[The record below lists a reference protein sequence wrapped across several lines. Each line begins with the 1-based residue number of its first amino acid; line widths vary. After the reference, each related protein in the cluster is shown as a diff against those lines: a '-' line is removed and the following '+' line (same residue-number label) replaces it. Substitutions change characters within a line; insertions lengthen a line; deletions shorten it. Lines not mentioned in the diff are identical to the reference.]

1 MRVKICGITNPQD
14 AAMAI
19 QAGADAIG
27 MMFASSPRR
36 IDRNAAEQIVSVLP
50 PFAIAVGVFVDAP
63 LDWVRDMAT
72 GLHLGA
78 VQLSGDESLEYVSAL
93 EPLRVIKA
101 VRVAGPESL
110 EAPVSWAQGKR
121 PANLTAVHLDTAV
134 AGHYG
139 GTGQTFDW
147 SLAADLQRSS
157 GAALPVILA
166 GGLRPDNVAEAVRV
180 VRPYAVDVSS
190 GVEAEP
196 GRKDPEKVRR
206 FVTEALRVLDA

>member
-1 MRVKICGITNPQD
+1 MRVKICGITSPGD
-14 AAMAI
+14 AALAV

-27 MMFASSPRR
+27 MMFASSSRR
-36 IDRNAAEQIVSVLP
+36 IDQHEAERIVSVLP
-50 PFAIAVGVFVDAP
+50 PFAVAVGVFVDAP

-78 VQLSGDESLEYVSAL
+78 VQLSGDESLDYVAAL
-93 EPLRVIKA
+93 APLRVIKA

-110 EAPVSWAQGKR
+110 EAPASWARGER
-121 PANLTAVHLDTAV
+121 PTNLAAVHLDTAV
-134 AGHYG
+134 AGQYG
-139 GTGQTFDW
+139 GTGRSFDW

-157 GAALPVILA
+157 GAALPVMLA

-180 VRPYAVDVSS
+180 VRPYAVDVST

-206 FVTEALRVLDA
+206 FVAEARSALDA